1 MMSTLQFDEWEN
13 TDGEQIATKDN
24 AAALFGVV

>member
-1 MMSTLQFDEWEN
+1 MSTFQFDEWEN
-13 TDGEQIATKDN
+13 SEGEAVATKDN